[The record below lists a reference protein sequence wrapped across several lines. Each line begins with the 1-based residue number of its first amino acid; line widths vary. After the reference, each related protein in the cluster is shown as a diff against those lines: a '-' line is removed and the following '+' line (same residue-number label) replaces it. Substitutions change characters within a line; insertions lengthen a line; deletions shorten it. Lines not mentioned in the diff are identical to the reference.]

1 MFASKRSCFPFL
13 ALQDDP
19 YSIPDFW
26 KRWSFGTVAPC
37 LTTFSATRSVT
48 NPNVKE
54 LLPKA
59 KNAKSHSLTW
69 EGRNGTPRNC
79 WPNLFKTVSLFFAD
93 GNSTAAAHNRKS
105 RNLLLRRR
113 WSRVPVIDV
122 EQIPGSLGVQCGIVV
137 YSQSFRNFG
146 RLVLGRIEADFCN
159 TRSTRLAH
167 LCTAPS
173 SKYKQK
179 CVRLSHIF
187 KMSSGTRE
195 SMRMNSLCL
204 TVTVES
210 GIDFT

>member
-1 MFASKRSCFPFL
+1 MFYLVPASRREVALFRSLQLTDVVEGRYVLAATFTVPPFLPRPLPPLQPAQPSENTRTSKRCCKII
-13 ALQDDP
+13 Q
-19 YSIPDFW
+19 
-26 KRWSFGTVAPC
+26 KVA
-37 LTTFSATRSVT
+37 A
-48 NPNVKE
+48 
-54 LLPKA
+54 
-59 KNAKSHSLTW
+59 
-69 EGRNGTPRNC
+69 
-79 WPNLFKTVSLFFAD
+79 FFAD
-93 GNSTAAAHNRKS
+93 GNSAAAAHSRRS

-146 RLVLGRIEADFCN
+146 RLVLGLIEADFCN

-179 CVRLSHIF
+179 CGRLSHIF
-187 KMSSGTRE
+187 KMSSDTRE

-204 TVTVES
+204 TVTVEF
-210 GIDFT
+210 GIDFTKCEKISCAFTTATKK